1 MNTKTLLYIL
11 KRIAMAVLT
20 VWVVI
25 TVTFFVTRAVP
36 GGPFMGEKAITEA
49 AQAALEAK
57 YGLDKPVMEQY
68 FTYLSDVLTRLDF
81 GPSLKMRGLM
91 VIDVIADGLKTSVKL
106 GVIAAFTA
114 LGIGVVLGSVAALRR
129 NTILD
134 KCIMVITTAFVSMPS
149 FIMGTL
155 LLLCFAVI
163 LPIFPANGSTTEGLV
178 LPIVTLSLYPMAY
191 ITRLTRSSMLDVL
204 GQDYIR
210 TARAKGVAPVKI
222 IFGHALKNSLIPVIT
237 YFGPSLK
244 MRGRMV
250 IDVIADG
257 LKTSVKLGV
266 IAAFTALGIGVVL
279 GSVAALRRNTI
290 LDKCIMVITTAFVS
304 MPSFIMGTLL
314 LLCFAVIFP
323 IFPANGSTTEGLV
336 LPIITLSL
344 YPMAYITRLTRSS
357 MLDVL
362 GQDYIRTARAKG
374 VAPVKIIFGHAL
386 KNSLIPVIT
395 YFGPM
400 LAYIVTGSLVVE
412 QIFAVPGIGRAFVS
426 SITNRDYPM
435 IMGTTIV
442 LACLIVIMN
451 LVSDILYKVV
461 DPRITLE

>member
-1 MNTKTLLYIL
+1 MNTKTLMYIL
-11 KRIAMAVLT
+11 KRIALAVLT

-36 GGPFMGEKAITEA
+36 GGPFLGEKAVSE
-49 AQAALEAK
+49 AALESLNAK
-57 YGLDKPVMEQY
+57 YGLDKPVFIQY
-68 FTYLSDVLTRLDF
+68 VTYLKDIITRLDF
-81 GPSLKMRGLM
+81 GPSLKLRGRE
-91 VIDVIADGLKTSVKL
+91 VIDVIADGMKTSAKL
-106 GVIAAFTA
+106 GLVAAGLA
-114 LGIGVVLGSVAALRR
+114 LVSGVVLGAIAALRR
-129 NTILD
+129 NRFID
-134 KCIMVITTAFVSMPS
+134 KIIMVVVTAFVSMPS

-155 LLLCFAVI
+155 LLL
-163 LPIFPANGSTTEGLV
+163 L
-178 LPIVTLSLYPMAY
+178 
-191 ITRLTRSSMLDVL
+191 
-204 GQDYIR
+204 
-210 TARAKGVAPVKI
+210 
-222 IFGHALKNSLIPVIT
+222 
-237 YFGPSLK
+237 
-244 MRGRMV
+244 
-250 IDVIADG
+250 
-257 LKTSVKLGV
+257 
-266 IAAFTALGIGVVL
+266 
-279 GSVAALRRNTI
+279 
-290 LDKCIMVITTAFVS
+290 
-304 MPSFIMGTLL
+304 
-314 LLCFAVIFP
+314 FAVIFP
-323 IFPANGSTTEGLV
+323 IFPANGSTAEGLV

-362 GQDYIRTARAKG
+362 GQDYIRTAKAKG
-374 VAPVKIIFGHAL
+374 VSPVKVVFGHAL

-426 SITNRDYPM
+426 SITNRDYPL